1 MNDFWAAVVAALP
14 GVVASALVS
23 GIFLHYLRSYID
35 KKLKDE
41 EEHRKKEH
49 ELRVRRNQL
58 EMQRRHA
65 AGRLFFWLHHAMVK
79 PPPNGELEEAF
90 EEYQR
95 AEAEQKAYEQKI
107 LADVYG
113 YSGGAGE

>member
-1 MNDFWAAVVAALP
+1 MNDFVSAVAAAVPA
-14 GVVASALVS
+14 ALVS
-23 GIFLHYLRSYID
+23 LVISGLFLYYLRWWID
-35 KKLKDE
+35 KKLRDE

-49 ELRVRRNQL
+49 ELRVKRNQL

-65 AGRLFFWLHHAMVK
+65 AGRLFFWMHHAMVK

-90 EEYQR
+90 EDYQR